1 MRTCSLNLVNIEYS
15 REFSFIKTQ
24 EGGEDDD
31 GEAGEEEDEEEGE
44 WDGEEEEEEQ
54 EIIHRFLGVKFFT
67 LQ

>member
-1 MRTCSLNLVNIEYS
+1 MQFKSSQYSLVKTL
-15 REFSFIKTQ
+15 IKTQ